1 MSLPVFLS
9 VALVVQSVSPES
21 PRPADASAT
30 ETPADQAQRFYD
42 QGVELFRTA
51 QFEAAALSF
60 EQAYA
65 LVPEAS
71 LLYNISLAWEQAGE
85 LERALEALE
94 RYAAD
99 SPPAEAEQVAP
110 QIEGLRQR
118 IAKLQRG
125 EDDDVAEDDSATA
138 SSGRSSSDEAM
149 RDGSSPDR
157 VDRERVFTPL
167 SGALLGVGVAGLAT
181 GIGLAVAA
189 WDQGRSISGTCRR
202 DGGDVYICPDDA
214 SNAAGRS
221 RGLAIGADVA
231 FAVGGVAVA
240 AATVLLAVRG
250 ARLRRERN
258 TSVTAVVR
266 PGARAAGFLLTHR
279 F

>member
-138 SSGRSSSDEAM
+138 SSGTAC
-149 RDGSSPDR
+149 PCNDR
-157 VDRERVFTPL
+157 
-167 SGALLGVGVAGLAT
+167 
-181 GIGLAVAA
+181 
-189 WDQGRSISGTCRR
+189 C
-202 DGGDVYICPDDA
+202 DDA
-214 SNAAGRS
+214 SRRGCDRSAACRHRAAYVRAGYRVQSSDSGFARDRGHDHDDPGSDPRRCRAGGPS
-221 RGLAIGADVA
+221 RNPNRCRDRRGFPSDCRRCSRRMQAP
-231 FAVGGVAVA
+231 A
-240 AATVLLAVRG
+240 AP
-250 ARLRRERN
+250 RRQPF
-258 TSVTAVVR
+258 R
-266 PGARAAGFLLTHR
+266 PGRVR
-279 F
+279 VR